1 MTKISVYN
9 IDEYVTADDKW
20 IGTDVN
26 TYNKTKNFT
35 PRKLSHYFNN
45 NQVINTGVD
54 LLYKYFTIT
63 PPETRPTGTLSFETE
78 IGQTVNFSAI
88 STFLLS
94 KTTLKGNDVVEFLN
108 FLVGT
113 NVLLYKAKN
122 INLFGNYKIVSVE
135 EYIPE
140 PNFFVVNVEFIE
152 GNGFIEEDEDYMI
165 SLIDINSNET
175 QNLQD
180 VVNIGNSISN
190 YGGIGTAS
198 IQSTNFSNNR
208 TLYLNNNAHPTI
220 KLEDNLNSNHY
231 TVIDIDT
238 LNLSGVSYPW
248 SSIVGGSQNL
258 QEVTDEGANTTNGIS
273 IDTGDTYEIGLYAIS
288 SAVGIKGESRETY
301 GVQGY
306 SNSATG
312 VYGNSDNGYGV
323 QGYSES
329 GVAVY
334 GGSITQIGV
343 QGYSYSGTAMFA
355 YSDYSTGLYAGSDTG
370 IGASIYSNSIG
381 LEVNGNGTIAI
392 NVNLGNSNKGLV
404 INSGTSSTGNPIVI
418 DKNGVEKLVVNQQG
432 ELTATK
438 LIKQG
443 GTGTNILLDNG
454 STVAL
459 SSIGGNTNLS
469 TSQTSTNFTINSDTG
484 TDASV
489 PLGDGTLAGATLNN
503 YTTAEKNKLAAITGT
518 NTGDQNLQQVTD
530 LDSSTTNSITA
541 LSFIKDGG
549 FDFQFLKADGS
560 VDNNTYLTS
569 ADLPSTLDLYATTSP
584 DPVISGYTALVRNIA
599 DSRYNTVAV
608 NVPTPTITGTALAP
622 TFCGAVISDPSILLG
637 NPGVFN
643 FSVIGK
649 IRRTGGS
656 TSSGADFFFSIYKRN
671 LAGVEELIANSAPV
685 VVPANGGIY
694 VEYIS
699 IALWNNGIFL
709 STDRVVLKFYGI
721 KTGGGSGAA
730 YQFQFGGSDPVRGTA
745 AISSAIIPNLYLR
758 DLADV
763 EKVPALDNEVLYW
776 NDTASLWEHSLVVN
790 LTPDASATQNGLVSI
805 GTQTFAGV
813 KTFNSSP
820 KAPTPTIGTNDTTV
834 ATTAFVNASIPGSTA
849 YNILIGSGTGMG
861 NITTQTTG
869 TSGGISYPQNGRN
882 VMINNGATAI
892 TVAATVASTPTDF
905 IASYT
910 KIGTATITFTFTGTG
925 FVFIT
930 PNGAV
935 LSGNAG
941 STALLTKNGST
952 VYLLINNIF

>member
-63 PPETRPTGTLSFETE
+63 APETRPTGTLSFETE
-78 IGQTVNFSAI
+78 IGPTVNFSAI

-94 KTTLKGNDVVEFLN
+94 NTTLKGNYIVEFFD

-122 INLFGNYKIVSVE
+122 INLFGSYKILSVE
-135 EYIPE
+135 EYLPE

-165 SLIDINSNET
+165 SLIDI
-175 QNLQD
+175 
-180 VVNIGNSISN
+180 
-190 YGGIGTAS
+190 
-198 IQSTNFSNNR
+198 
-208 TLYLNNNAHPTI
+208 
-220 KLEDNLNSNHY
+220 
-231 TVIDIDT
+231 
-238 LNLSGVSYPW
+238 
-248 SSIVGGSQNL
+248 SSGGSQNL
-258 QEVTDEGANTTNGIS
+258 QQVTDLGSSTTNPITITVGDGGANGITS
-273 IDTGDTYEIGLYAIS
+273 FS
-288 SAVGIKGESRETY
+288 SQGYGVRGESSE
-301 GVQGY
+301 
-306 SNSATG
+306 SPG
-312 VYGNSDNGYGV
+312 VYGTSTSGAGVYGFSGSEGVIGEGSTGVKGIGYYGV
-323 QGYSES
+323 DGNSYDGVGVLAQTNIGIGVSAVSES
-329 GVAVY
+329 D
-334 GGSITQIGV
+334 
-343 QGYSYSGTAMFA
+343 GTGIYA
-355 YSDYSTGLYAGSDTG
+355 YSTSGKG
-370 IGASIYSNSIG
+370 I
-381 LEVNGNGTIAI
+381 EVYGNGTISI
-392 NVNLGNSNKGLV
+392 DVNLGNSNKGVV
-404 INSGTSSTGNPIVI
+404 INSGTSSTGNTIEVN
-418 DKNGVEKLVVNQQG
+418 KNGVNKLTVNQAG

-454 STVAL
+454 NTVAL

-469 TSQTSTNFTINSDTG
+469 TSQTASNFTINSDTG

-489 PLGDGTLAGATLNN
+489 PLGNGTLAGATLND

-530 LDSSTTNSITA
+530 LGDTTTNDITA
-541 LSFIKDGG
+541 ASFIKDGG

-584 DPVISGYTALVRNIA
+584 DPVIAGYTALVRNIA
-599 DSRYNTVAV
+599 DSRYNTTAV
-608 NVPTPTITGTALAP
+608 NVPTPTITGTLASP

-656 TSSGADFFFSIYKRN
+656 TSSGADFFFSIYKRDIS
-671 LAGVEELIANSAPV
+671 GVETLIADSSPV

-694 VEYIS
+694 TEYIS

-721 KTGGGSGAA
+721 KSGTGSGAT
-730 YQFQFGGSDPVRGTA
+730 YEFLFGGADPVRGTA

-763 EKVPALDNEVLYW
+763 EKVPALNNEVLYW
-776 NDTASLWEHSLVVN
+776 NDSASLWEHSLVVD
-790 LTPDASATQNGLVSI
+790 LTPNATATQKGLVST
-805 GTQTFAGV
+805 GTQTFAGI
-813 KTFNSSP
+813 KNFTSSP
-820 KAPTPTIGTNDTTV
+820 TAPTPTIGTNNTTV
-834 ATTAFVNASIPGSTA
+834 ATTEFVNASIPGSTA
-849 YNILIGSGTGMG
+849 YNILIGSGTGMA
-861 NITTQTTG
+861 NITTETTG
-869 TSGGISYPQNGRN
+869 TSGGLSYTQNGRN

-892 TVAATVASTPTDF
+892 TVAATVSSTPTDF

-910 KIGTATITFTFTGTG
+910 KIGSATITFTFTGTG

-935 LSGNAG
+935 LSGSQG

-952 VYLLINNIF
+952 VYLLINNIL